1 MTKIKDYKYLEFG
14 KEEDTGYK
22 AQNALLNRNIIT
34 AFISNQ
40 GPADGLPQ

>member
-14 KEEDTGYK
+14 KEDTCYK
-22 AQNALLNRNIIT
+22 DPNALLSRTIIT

-40 GPADGLPQ
+40 GPTNWLPQ